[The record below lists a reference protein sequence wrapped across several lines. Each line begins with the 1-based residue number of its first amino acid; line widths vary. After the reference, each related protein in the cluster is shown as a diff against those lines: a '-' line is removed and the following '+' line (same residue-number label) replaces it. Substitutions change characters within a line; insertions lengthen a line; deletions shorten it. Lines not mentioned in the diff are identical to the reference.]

1 MNKTM
6 KSKRGFSLFTM
17 IYGIIVTSLMVLIF
31 GAQLIGDLIE
41 NGTGELKKIG
51 DSLVHW
57 DDDPTGFFFTYLLG
71 YAIVW
76 WKRLA
81 GALIIMAGSLLW
93 TIINIDNPG
102 NLIFTLPTFA
112 VGFFYLISW
121 LDKRKEIKK
130 VA

>member
-1 MNKTM
+1 M
-6 KSKRGFSLFTM
+6 KSKRGFSLFAI
-17 IYGIIVTSLMVLIF
+17 IYGIVVTLLMLLIF
-31 GAQLIGDLIE
+31 GGTLIGDIIE
-41 NGTGELKKIG
+41 KGPGEFKEIARA
-51 DSLVHW
+51 LVHW
-57 DDDPTGFFFTYLLG
+57 YDDPTGFFFAYLLG

-76 WKRLA
+76 WNRFA
-81 GALIIMAGSLLW
+81 GAVIIMTVSLLW

-112 VGFFYLISW
+112 VGIFYLISW

>member
-1 MNKTM
+1 M

-17 IYGIIVTSLMVLIF
+17 IYGIVVTLLMVLIF
-31 GAQLIGDLIE
+31 GGQLIGDITE
-41 NGTGELKKIG
+41 KGTGELKEIVRA
-51 DSLVHW
+51 LVHW
-57 DDDPTGFFFTYLLG
+57 YDNPTGFFFTYLLG

-121 LDKRKEIKK
+121 LYKRKEIKK